1 VARTKLV
8 LAVID
13 AMKPAML
20 ERAVASGRAPALKL
34 LIERGQHVDDC
45 VAAFPSV
52 TPVCAASI
60 ATGTAPDAHEIP
72 AMNWFHRG
80 ERRYVEYG
88 TSFKASQA
96 FGFRQSLTDT
106 IYNMNLEHL
115 SRDVETVFERLDDAG
130 VRTAGTTY
138 LMYRGRHRHEV
149 SGDTALTRLAST
161 VFRHAVY
168 GPRELFY
175 ADIFASRRTPCRSQL
190 GLPGVRDQHSGCVA
204 EYLVEHDLFDF
215 LLLSLPDND
224 THSHKNGPAAQVE
237 SLAEADRQLE
247 RMMEAGGGPDAFLAE
262 HAVIVCSDHSQSAV
276 EREIDLFRA
285 FDGFGVLPA
294 GRTPG
299 DGDEIAVCPNSRA
312 AQVYVLD
319 RDRRRELVPRVERTL
334 LSLEGVD
341 VVLRLSDH
349 PDGEAMVRGERDG
362 RVAEIRFSP
371 RGDLADAQ
379 GRRWHVEGDLDL
391 LGLEV
396 RDGRVGSATYPD
408 ALGRAWDA
416 LRCRTAG
423 EVLASARPGHEFQDW
438 GGSHHVGGGSH
449 GSLHA
454 NDSLGGLIWC
464 GTGPDADSREQ
475 WTLRDVV
482 PMILDHFGVPAG

>member
-1 VARTKLV
+1 VPPKLV

-20 ERAVASGRAPALKL
+20 ERAVASGRAPALQA

-60 ATGTAPDAHEIP
+60 TTGTGPDEHDIP
-72 AMNWFHRG
+72 AMNWYHRG
-80 ERRYVEYG
+80 EARYVEYG

-115 SRDVETVFERLDDAG
+115 SHDVETVFERLDDSG

-138 LMYRGRHRHEV
+138 LIYRGRHRHEV
-149 SGDTALTRLAST
+149 SDETALTRLAST

-224 THSHKNGPAAQVE
+224 THSHKNGPYAQVE
-237 SLAEADRQLE
+237 SLAAADRQIE
-247 RMMEAGGGPDAFLAE
+247 RMMNAAGGIDEFLEE
-262 HAVIVCSDHSQSAV
+262 HAVVVCSDHSQSRV
-276 EREIDLFRA
+276 EHGIDLFRA

-294 GRTPG
+294 MRAPG
-299 DGDEIAVCPNSRA
+299 DDDEIAVCPNSRA

-319 RDRRRELVPRVERTL
+319 RDRRVELEPRIERTL
-334 LSLEGVD
+334 LGLDGVD
-341 VVLRLSDH
+341 VVMRRSDH
-349 PDGEAMVRGERDG
+349 PDGEAIVRGQRGGVVREL
-362 RVAEIRFSP
+362 RFTP
-371 RGDLADAQ
+371 HGDLEDLRGA
-379 GRRWHVEGDLDL
+379 RWHVEGDLDL
-391 LGLEV
+391 LALQV
-396 RDGRVGSATYPD
+396 RDGQIASAIYPD
-408 ALGRAWDA
+408 ALSRAWSA

-423 EVLASARPGHEFQDW
+423 EVLASARPGFEFLDW
-438 GGSHHVGGGSH
+438 GGAHHVGGGSH

-454 NDSLGGLIWC
+454 NDSLGSLIWC
-464 GTGPDADSREQ
+464 GTGPTAASREQ

-482 PMILDHFGVPAG
+482 PLVCEHFGVRVA